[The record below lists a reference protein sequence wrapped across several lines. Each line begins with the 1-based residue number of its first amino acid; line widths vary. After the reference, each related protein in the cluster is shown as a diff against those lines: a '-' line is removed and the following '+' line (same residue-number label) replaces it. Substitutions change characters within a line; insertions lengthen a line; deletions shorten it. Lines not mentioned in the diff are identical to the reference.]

1 MEGAGGQFNHGGG
14 NETRSAEK
22 EREEIL
28 LFHNNPFRS
37 TKPKIVLSSISQ
49 TSVTSTSPPSSSSY
63 SSPRLLPTAAQE
75 VRTHTHSSTKGG
87 SRKHRV
93 LQNNLGPNM
102 WIVMRSSV
110 CGVLALQLL
119 DVALML
125 MTRSAAGSRTDCAPQ
140 INKDNKDRMY

>member
-1 MEGAGGQFNHGGG
+1 
-14 NETRSAEK
+14 
-22 EREEIL
+22 
-28 LFHNNPFRS
+28 
-37 TKPKIVLSSISQ
+37 
-49 TSVTSTSPPSSSSY
+49 
-63 SSPRLLPTAAQE
+63 
-75 VRTHTHSSTKGG
+75 
-87 SRKHRV
+87 
-93 LQNNLGPNM
+93 M